1 MPPDKEDTASS
12 GDVVNSNMPPAF
24 KRDLGGAVRQNGVIP
39 LHAGIDAH
47 LVAAVAWRVPPTK
60 TVA

>member
-1 MPPDKEDTASS
+1 M
-12 GDVVNSNMPPAF
+12 DVVLGEVRLRLAF
-24 KRDLGGAVRQNGVIP
+24 VVLCIP
-39 LHAGIDAH
+39 LQAGIDAH